1 MSQQE
6 QWQKHN
12 LTRRLVRRLWLE
24 RLLGLLLVAVLVA
37 LYVGAF
43 PGGRRVTLIAADGEQ
58 LAVVP
63 NRGDA
68 QRLLDEVKS
77 MSGLP
82 AGKVNFAQKVTLH
95 QVPASRNPVQSDR
108 DALKALSAKLEPVIE
123 AAAITAGGEVVLA
136 LPNLQEAVKTLSL
149 LLEEFSPPG
158 PSATAYFREHV
169 KIDMRDVPPDTLYPT
184 ADKALEKI
192 VEDSAPKAEHTI
204 KPGDSAWKIA
214 NDYGV
219 SLSRLAAENP
229 DRDMNRLQ
237 IGQKVNIPG
246 ELPPLTVIARREI
259 TEPVGSGASGRTRK
273 VRITYENG
281 VEVKRDSIGLSA
293 PPPAA
298 ARTPARP
305 PTRGATDPWQW
316 RDEIPQ

>member
-6 QWQKHN
+6 QWQQHN

-24 RLLGLLLVAVLVA
+24 RVLWLLLVAVLVA
-37 LYVGAF
+37 LYLGAL
-43 PGGRRVTLIAADGEQ
+43 PGGRRVTLIAVDGEP

-82 AGKVNFAQKVTLH
+82 ADKVDFAQKVTLH
-95 QVPASRNPVQSDR
+95 QVPASRNPAQSDR
-108 DALKALSAKLEPVIE
+108 EALKALSAKLEPVIE

-136 LPNLQEAVKTLSL
+136 LPNLQEAVKTLSM

-158 PSATAYFREHV
+158 PTATAYFKEHV
-169 KIDMRDVPPDTLYPT
+169 KIDTRSVPPDKLYPT
-184 ADKALEKI
+184 AEKALEKI
-192 VEDSAPKAEHTI
+192 VEDSAPKAEHTV
-204 KPGDSAWKIA
+204 KSGDSAWKIA

-229 DRDMNRLQ
+229 DMNMNMVQL
-237 IGQKVNIPG
+237 GQKVKIPG
-246 ELPPLTVIARREI
+246 ELPPLTVVARREI
-259 TEPVGSGASGRTRK
+259 TESVGSSAARRTRT

-281 VEVKRDSIGLSA
+281 VEVKRDVIGLSA
-293 PPPAA
+293 PPSA
-298 ARTPARP
+298 ARRPTSP

>member
-6 QWQKHN
+6 QWEKHN

-24 RLLGLLLVAVLVA
+24 RLFWLLLVSVLVA
-37 LYVGAF
+37 LYLGAF
-43 PGGRRVTLIAADGEQ
+43 PGGRRATLIAADGEP

-82 AGKVNFAQKVTLH
+82 ADKVDFAQKITFH

-108 DALKALSAKLEPVIE
+108 EALKSLSAKLDPMVE

-136 LPNLQEAVKTLSL
+136 LPNLQEAVKTLSK

-158 PSATAYFREHV
+158 PSATAYFKEHV
-169 KIDMRDVPPDTLYPT
+169 KIDMRPVPPDKLYPT

-192 VEDSAPKAEHTI
+192 VEDSAPKAEHTV

-214 NDYGV
+214 NDYDV

-229 DRDMNRLQ
+229 DQDMSKVQ
-237 IGQKVNIPG
+237 IGQKVKIPG

-298 ARTPARP
+298 RTPARS
-305 PTRGATDPWQW
+305 PTRGATDPWRW
-316 RDEIPQ
+316 KDEIPQ

>member
-6 QWQKHN
+6 QWQKN
-12 LTRRLVRRLWLE
+12 DLTRRLVRRLWLE
-24 RLLGLLLVAVLVA
+24 RLFWLLLVGALVA
-37 LYVGAF
+37 LYLGAF
-43 PGGRRVTLIAADGEQ
+43 PGGRRVTLIAADGEP
-58 LAVVP
+58 LAIVP

-77 MSGLP
+77 MSGFP
-82 AGKVNFAQKVTLH
+82 ADKVDFAQKVTLH
-95 QVPASRNPVQSDR
+95 QVSVSRNPVQSDS
-108 DALKALSAKLEPVIE
+108 DAIKALSDKLDPMVE

-149 LLEEFSPPG
+149 LLEEFSPPE
-158 PSATAYFREHV
+158 PTATAYFREHV
-169 KIDMRDVPPDTLYPT
+169 KVDTRAVPPDKLYPT

-192 VEDSAPKAEHTI
+192 VEDSAPKSEHTV
-204 KPGDSAWKIA
+204 KPGGSAWKIA

-229 DRDMNRLQ
+229 DLDMNRIQ
-237 IGQKVNIPG
+237 IGQKVKIPG

-259 TEPVGSGASGRTRK
+259 TEPVGSSASGRTRK

-281 VEVKRDSIGLSA
+281 VEVKRDIIGLSA
-293 PPPAA
+293 PPPA

-305 PTRGATDPWQW
+305 PTRGATDPWRW
-316 RDEIPQ
+316 KDEIPQ

>member
-6 QWQKHN
+6 QWQKN
-12 LTRRLVRRLWLE
+12 DLTRRLVRRLWLE
-24 RLLGLLLVAVLVA
+24 RLFWLLLVGALVA
-37 LYVGAF
+37 LYLGAF
-43 PGGRRVTLIAADGEQ
+43 PGGRRVTLIAADGEP

-82 AGKVNFAQKVTLH
+82 PGKVDFAQKVTFH
-95 QVPASRNPVQSDR
+95 QVPVSRNPVQSDGE
-108 DALKALSAKLEPVIE
+108 ALKALSAKLDPMVE

-136 LPNLQEAVKTLSL
+136 LPNLQEAVRTLSL

-158 PSATAYFREHV
+158 PSATVYFREHV
-169 KIDMRDVPPDTLYPT
+169 KVDTRSVPPDKLYPT

-192 VEDSAPKAEHTI
+192 VDDSAPKAEHTV

-229 DRDMNRLQ
+229 DLDMNRIQ
-237 IGQKVNIPG
+237 IGQKVKIPG

-259 TEPVGSGASGRTRK
+259 TEPVGSSASGRTRK

-281 VEVKRDSIGLSA
+281 VEVKRDIIGLSA
-293 PPPAA
+293 PPPA

-305 PTRGATDPWQW
+305 PTRGATDPWRW
-316 RDEIPQ
+316 KDEIPP

>member
-1 MSQQE
+1 MSHQE
-6 QWQKHN
+6 QWQHHN
-12 LTRRLVRRLWLE
+12 LTRKLVRRLWLE
-24 RLLGLLLVAVLVA
+24 RLFWLLLVGALVA
-37 LYVGAF
+37 LYLGAF
-43 PGGRRVTLIAADGEQ
+43 PGGRRATLIAADGEP

-68 QRLLDEVKS
+68 QRLLDEVRS

-82 AGKVNFAQKVTLH
+82 VDKVDFAQKVTLH
-95 QVPASRNPVQSDR
+95 QVSVSRNPVQSDS

-123 AAAITAGGEVVLA
+123 AAAIMAGGEVVLA
-136 LPNLQEAVKTLSL
+136 LPNLQEAVKTLSML
-149 LLEEFSPPG
+149 LKEFSPPG
-158 PSATAYFREHV
+158 PSATAYFREYV
-169 KIDMRDVPPDTLYPT
+169 KIDTRYVPPDKLYPT

-192 VEDSAPKAEHTI
+192 VEDSAPKSEHTV

-219 SLSRLAAENP
+219 SLSRLAAGNP
-229 DRDMNRLQ
+229 DVDMNRVQ
-237 IGQKVNIPG
+237 IGQKVKIPG

-259 TEPVGSGASGRTRK
+259 TEPIGSSASGRTRK

-281 VEVKRDSIGLSA
+281 VEVKRDVIGLSA

-298 ARTPARP
+298 RTSARA
-305 PTRGATDPWQW
+305 PTRGATDPWRW
-316 RDEIPQ
+316 KDEIPQ